1 MYPWQPGYNLGGDP
15 RGTPRVILK
24 RFLNIPKEPVNLPRC
39 SPNPGGSVLRIAV
52 ARCGAGAAFSVL
64 AAGFDHFFRGG

>member
-1 MYPWQPGYNLGGDP
+1 MYPWLYLGENLW
-15 RGTPRVILK
+15 GTPRVILK
-24 RFLNIPKEPVNLPRC
+24 RFLSIPKRPLDLPAC
-39 SPNPGGSVLRIAV
+39 SPYPGGSVLRIAV